1 MTLEVVKG
9 DFDAFFR
16 VPFAVYRADSPYV
29 SPMRSDLK
37 KYLDT
42 KQNPMLKSG
51 GALEFYVVKRDGRPV
66 ARATAHRHLQS
77 NERHGWA
84 RTYFGFFDAADDAEA
99 IDLLFA
105 AIEDFAKRHG
115 DTEIVG
121 PFNLTAMQ
129 MVGMVTDG
137 FENAP
142 TTDMMWQPP
151 WLAGHLERLGYAAQF
166 PMSTWAFSPDT
177 VDADALL
184 NTGARE
190 ILSSPDWSFA
200 PITRK
205 DFKVR
210 MEEGRLC
217 LNGGFDANPMFVP
230 LSSEEFQFQAG
241 EMMWVMDPSLACVI
255 HHKRQPAG
263 VVICIPDLNP
273 FIRRAGARY
282 GLRMVWAW
290 LRGLSAPKRAVII
303 LYSVMPEHQGKGVNV
318 AMLHRVVG
326 ALKKGRYKS
335 CGVTW
340 IADVN
345 KASLRQ
351 MERLGARRLHRTH
364 LFSKTMA

>member
-1 MTLEVVKG
+1 MTLELVRG

-16 VPFAVYRADSPYV
+16 VPFAVYPASSPYV
-29 SPMRSDLK
+29 SMMRSDLK
-37 KYLDT
+37 KYLDP
-42 KQNPMLKSG
+42 KLNPMMKSG
-51 GALEFYVVKRDGRPV
+51 GALEFYVVKRDGQPV

-84 RTYFGFFDAADDAEA
+84 RTCFGYFDAAEDAEA
-99 IDLLFA
+99 IDLLFT

-129 MVGMVTDG
+129 MVGMVTEG
-137 FENAP
+137 FDNAP

-151 WLAGHLERLGYAAQF
+151 YLSAHLERLGFAAEF
-166 PMSTWAFSPDT
+166 PMSTWEFTPQTVDPDT
-177 VDADALL
+177 LL

-190 ILSSPDWSFA
+190 ILASPDWTFA

-205 DFKVR
+205 DFKLR

-217 LNGGFDANPMFVP
+217 LNGGFDQNPMFVP
-230 LSSEEFQFQAG
+230 LTAEEFQFQAG
-241 EMMWVMDPSLACVI
+241 EMMWVMDPSLAAI
-255 HHKRQPAG
+255 LHYQGKPAG

-273 FIRRAGARY
+273 FLRRAGARY
-282 GLRMVWAW
+282 GLRMVWSW
-290 LRGLSAPKRAVII
+290 LRGLFLPKRAVII
-303 LYSVMPEHQGKGVNV
+303 LYSVMPEHQGKGVNA

-326 ALKKGRYKS
+326 ALKKGRYRT

-364 LFSKTMA
+364 LFRRAIA